1 MATTPTP
8 SPTSATTGVD
18 PDLAA
23 LMSDVFADQRAGDP
37 TADDRTD
44 DLWSKLDDLGL
55 ARLTTPEEHGGSG
68 ADWFAAAE
76 LLRAAAAHGVAT
88 PYAEHDL
95 LAAHALTAGGLPVD
109 GARRTVARL
118 DATGVAH
125 AVAWAR
131 GAERIVVLW
140 RDGVDRV
147 ADLASSAVTLTPG
160 ANAAGEPRD
169 TVTVADLADLEGTP
183 IAASSVDALHWRGAL
198 VRAVQVVGALEGAQA
213 LTVEHASGRTQFGRP
228 LARFQAVQHLVA
240 DLAAETALARAA
252 VDAAVATVADETVTS
267 PRARLQIAVAR
278 SCAGH
283 AASVVVRNAHQ
294 VHGAIGT
301 TAEHR
306 LHEFTRPALAWRS
319 EYGSVQHWD
328 DYLTDATLALGPDGL
343 WAAITG

>member
-140 RDGVDRV
+140 RDGDGVDRV

-169 TVTVADLADLEGTP
+169 TVTVADLELGAGYAGAVAIAGERPPLVVSPDLSAP
-183 IAASSVDALHWRGAL
+183 WVMQLR
-198 VRAVQVVGALEGAQA
+198 RAPQ
-213 LTVEHASGRTQFGRP
+213 GRTVAAP
-228 LARFQAVQHLVA
+228 AVRSS
-240 DLAAETALARAA
+240 TSK
-252 VDAAVATVADETVTS
+252 VTS
-267 PRARLQIAVAR
+267 LCLRMK
-278 SCAGH
+278 
-283 AASVVVRNAHQ
+283 
-294 VHGAIGT
+294 T
-301 TAEHR
+301 M
-306 LHEFTRPALAWRS
+306 
-319 EYGSVQHWD
+319 
-328 DYLTDATLALGPDGL
+328 
-343 WAAITG
+343 